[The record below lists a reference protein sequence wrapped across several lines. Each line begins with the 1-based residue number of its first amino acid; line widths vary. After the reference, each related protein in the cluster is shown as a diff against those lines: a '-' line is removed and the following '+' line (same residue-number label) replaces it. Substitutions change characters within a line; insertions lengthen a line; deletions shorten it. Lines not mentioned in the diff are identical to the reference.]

1 MFDFLITGFIASYLL
16 GSISSAII
24 ICKIMGLPDPRTQ
37 GSKNPGATN
46 VLRIGG
52 KKIAAFVLLFDGLK
66 GALPVILAHY
76 YFDVHVFELTIILF
90 CAFLGHVFP
99 IFYGFKGGKG
109 VATYLGGLIGLNFF
123 VGLTFSII
131 WLIVAKVMKVSSIA
145 ALTATLLSPIY
156 FYFIMYFYFFESHV
170 LKATLVIFLINL
182 FIYFTHRANIMRI
195 MNGEE
200 GVIGSQLK

>member
-1 MFDFLITGFIASYLL
+1 LLYFLIGSYLL

-24 ICKIMGLPDPRTQ
+24 ICKICNLPDPRTQ
-37 GSKNPGATN
+37 GSGNPGATN

-52 KKIAAFVLLFDGLK
+52 KKVAAFVLIFDGLK
-66 GALPVILAHY
+66 GAIPVMLAHY
-76 YFDVHVFELTIILF
+76 FGLNMFELTIILLS
-90 CAFLGHVFP
+90 AFLGHVFP
-99 IFYGFKGGKG
+99 IYYGFKGGKG
-109 VATYLGGLIGLNFF
+109 VATYLGGLIGLSFF

-156 FYFIMYFYFFESHV
+156 FYFITTHDV
-170 LKATLVIFLINL
+170 RATMVIFLINL
-182 FIYFTHRANIMRI
+182 FIYFTHRENIRRI

-200 GVIGSQLK
+200 GVIGS

>member
-1 MFDFLITGFIASYLL
+1 MLYFLIGSYLL

-24 ICKIMGLPDPRTQ
+24 ICKICNLPDPRTK
-37 GSKNPGATN
+37 GSGNPGATN
-46 VLRIGG
+46 ILRIGG
-52 KKIAAFVLLFDGLK
+52 KKLAAFVLIFDGLK
-66 GALPVILAHY
+66 GAIPVMVAHY
-76 YFDVHVFELTIILF
+76 FGLKLFELTIILLS
-90 CAFLGHVFP
+90 AFLGHVFP
-99 IFYGFKGGKG
+99 IYYGFKGGKG

-156 FYFIMYFYFFESHV
+156 FYFITTHDV
-170 LKATLVIFLINL
+170 RATMVIFLINL
-182 FIYFTHRANIMRI
+182 FIYFTHRENIRRI

-200 GVIGSQLK
+200 GVIGS

>member
-1 MFDFLITGFIASYLL
+1 MLYFLIGSYLL

-24 ICKIMGLPDPRTQ
+24 ICKICNLPDPRTQ
-37 GSKNPGATN
+37 GSGNPGATN

-52 KKIAAFVLLFDGLK
+52 KKVAAFVLIFDGLK
-66 GALPVILAHY
+66 GAIPVMLAHY
-76 YFDVHVFELTIILF
+76 FGLNLFELTIILLS
-90 CAFLGHVFP
+90 AFLGHVFP
-99 IFYGFKGGKG
+99 IYYGFKGGKG

-131 WLIVAKVMKVSSIA
+131 WLIVAKVIKVSSIA

-156 FYFIMYFYFFESHV
+156 FYFITTHDV
-170 LKATLVIFLINL
+170 RATMVIFLINL
-182 FIYFTHRANIMRI
+182 FIYFTHRENIRRI

-200 GVIGSQLK
+200 GVIGS

>member
-1 MFDFLITGFIASYLL
+1 MLYFLIGSYLL

-24 ICKIMGLPDPRTQ
+24 RCKICNLPDPRTK
-37 GSKNPGATN
+37 GSGNPGATN

-52 KKIAAFVLLFDGLK
+52 RKVAAFVLIFDGLK
-66 GALPVILAHY
+66 GAIPVLLAHY
-76 YFDVHVFELTIILF
+76 FGLNLFELTIILLS
-90 CAFLGHVFP
+90 AFLGHVFP
-99 IFYGFKGGKG
+99 IYYRFKGGKG

-123 VGLTFSII
+123 VGLTFSVI

-156 FYFIMYFYFFESHV
+156 FYFITTHNIR
-170 LKATLVIFLINL
+170 ATMVIFLINL
-182 FIYFTHRANIMRI
+182 FIYFTHRENIRRI

-200 GVIGSQLK
+200 GVIGS

>member
-156 FYFIMYFYFFESHV
+156 FYFIMYFYFFESRV
-170 LKATLVIFLINL
+170 LKATLIIFLINL

-200 GVIGSQLK
+200 GVIGS

>member
-1 MFDFLITGFIASYLL
+1 MLYFLIASYFL
-16 GSISSAII
+16 GSVSSAII
-24 ICKIMGLPDPRTQ
+24 ICRILGLPDPRTE

-52 KKIAAFVLLFDGLK
+52 KKVAAFVLIFDGLK
-66 GALPVILAHY
+66 GAMPVLLAHY
-76 YFDVHVFELTIILF
+76 FGLSLFELTIILLS
-90 CAFLGHVFP
+90 AFLGHVFP
-99 IFYGFKGGKG
+99 IYYGFKGGKG

-131 WLIVAKVMKVSSIA
+131 WLIVAKVIKVSSIA

-156 FYFIMYFYFFESHV
+156 FYFITTHDM
-170 LKATLVIFLINL
+170 KATLVIFLINL
-182 FIYFTHRANIMRI
+182 FIYFTHRENIRRI

-200 GVIGSQLK
+200 GVIDS

>member
-1 MFDFLITGFIASYLL
+1 LL
-16 GSISSAII
+16 GSISRGII
-24 ICKIMGLPDPRTQ
+24 ICKIAGLPDPRTK

-52 KKIAAFVLLFDGLK
+52 KKIAALVLFLDGLK

-76 YFDVHVFELTIILF
+76 FGLSLFESTIILL

-109 VATYLGGLIGLNFF
+109 VATFLGGLIGLNFL

-131 WLIVAKVMKVSSIA
+131 WLFIAKVIKISSIA

-156 FYFIMYFYFFESHV
+156 FYFITTYNV
-170 LKATLVIFLINL
+170 KATLVIFLINL
-182 FIYFTHRANIMRI
+182 FIYFTHRENIKRIMR
-195 MNGEE
+195 GDE
-200 GVIGSQLK
+200 GVIGS

>member
-1 MFDFLITGFIASYLL
+1 MFYFLIASYLL

-24 ICKIMGLPDPRTQ
+24 ICKIVGLPDPRTK

-76 YFDVHVFELTIILF
+76 LGFSLFELTIILL
-90 CAFLGHVFP
+90 CAFLGHIFP

-131 WLIVAKVMKVSSIA
+131 WLIVAKVIKISSIA

-156 FYFIMYFYFFESHV
+156 FYFITTHN
-170 LKATLVIFLINL
+170 LKATLIIFLINL
-182 FIYFTHRANIMRI
+182 FIYFTHRANIKRV

-200 GVIGSQLK
+200 EVIGS

>member
-1 MFDFLITGFIASYLL
+1 MFYFLIVSYLV

-24 ICKIMGLPDPRTQ
+24 ICKIFSLPDPRTE

-52 KKIAAFVLLFDGLK
+52 RKLAAFVLLFDGLK
-66 GALPVILAHY
+66 GAIPVVIGHYLEFSLIELTVIL
-76 YFDVHVFELTIILF
+76 L
-90 CAFLGHVFP
+90 CSFLGHVFP
-99 IFYGFKGGKG
+99 IYYNFKGGKG

-131 WLIVAKVMKVSSIA
+131 WLIVAKVIKVSSIA

-156 FYFIMYFYFFESHV
+156 FYFIITSHN
-170 LKATLVIFLINL
+170 LQATLIIFLINL
-182 FIYFTHRANIMRI
+182 FIYFTHRANIKRI

-200 GVIGSQLK
+200 EVIKF

>member
-1 MFDFLITGFIASYLL
+1 MLYFLIASYLL
-16 GSISSAII
+16 GSVSSAII
-24 ICKIMGLPDPRTQ
+24 ICRILGLPDPRTE

-52 KKIAAFVLLFDGLK
+52 KKVAAFVLIFDGLK
-66 GALPVILAHY
+66 GAMPVLLAHY
-76 YFDVHVFELTIILF
+76 FGLSLFELTIILLS
-90 CAFLGHVFP
+90 AFLGHVFP
-99 IFYGFKGGKG
+99 IYYGFKGGKG

-131 WLIVAKVMKVSSIA
+131 WLIVAKVIKVSSIA

-156 FYFIMYFYFFESHV
+156 FYFITTHDV
-170 LKATLVIFLINL
+170 KATLVIFLINL
-182 FIYFTHRANIMRI
+182 FIYFTHRENIRRI

-200 GVIGSQLK
+200 GVIGS

>member
-1 MFDFLITGFIASYLL
+1 MIYFLIVSYLI

-24 ICKIMGLPDPRTQ
+24 ICKIVGLPDPRTQ

-46 VLRIGG
+46 VLRFGG
-52 KKIAAFVLLFDGLK
+52 KKIAAFVLIFDSLK
-66 GALPVILAHY
+66 GAIPVIIAN
-76 YFDVHVFELTIILF
+76 YFGLSLFELTFILLF
-90 CAFLGHVFP
+90 AFLGHVFP
-99 IFYGFKGGKG
+99 LYYGFKGGKG
-109 VATYLGGLIGLNFF
+109 VATYLGGLIGLSFF

-131 WLIVAKVMKVSSIA
+131 WLIVAKVIKVSSIA

-156 FYFIMYFYFFESHV
+156 FYFITSHN

-182 FIYFTHRANIMRI
+182 FIYFTHRANIKRI

-200 GVIGSQLK
+200 DIIQS

>member
-1 MFDFLITGFIASYLL
+1 MFYFLIASYLL

-24 ICKIMGLPDPRTQ
+24 ICKIAGLPDPRTK

-52 KKIAAFVLLFDGLK
+52 KKIAALVLFLDGLK

-76 YFDVHVFELTIILF
+76 FGLSLFESTIILL

-109 VATYLGGLIGLNFF
+109 VATFLGGLIGLNFL
-123 VGLTFSII
+123 VGLTFAIVWLLIAKII
-131 WLIVAKVMKVSSIA
+131 KISSIA

-156 FYFIMYFYFFESHV
+156 FYVITTNNV
-170 LKATLVIFLINL
+170 KATLVIFLINL
-182 FIYFTHRANIMRI
+182 FIYFTHRENIKRI
-195 MNGEE
+195 ISGDE
-200 GVIGSQLK
+200 GVIES

>member
-1 MFDFLITGFIASYLL
+1 MLYFLIASYFL
-16 GSISSAII
+16 GSVSSAII
-24 ICKIMGLPDPRTQ
+24 ICRILGLPDPRTE

-52 KKIAAFVLLFDGLK
+52 KKVAAFVLIFDGLK
-66 GALPVILAHY
+66 GAMPVLLAHY
-76 YFDVHVFELTIILF
+76 FGLSLFELTIILLS
-90 CAFLGHVFP
+90 AFLGHVFP
-99 IFYGFKGGKG
+99 IYYGFKGGKG

-131 WLIVAKVMKVSSIA
+131 WLIVAKVIKVSSIA

-156 FYFIMYFYFFESHV
+156 FYFITTHDV
-170 LKATLVIFLINL
+170 KATLIIFLINL
-182 FIYFTHRANIMRI
+182 FIYFTHRENIRRI

-200 GVIGSQLK
+200 GVIGS

>member
-1 MFDFLITGFIASYLL
+1 MLYFLIGSYLL

-24 ICKIMGLPDPRTQ
+24 ICKICNLPDPRTQ
-37 GSKNPGATN
+37 GSGNPGATN

-52 KKIAAFVLLFDGLK
+52 KKVAAFVLIFDGLK
-66 GALPVILAHY
+66 GAIPVMLAHY
-76 YFDVHVFELTIILF
+76 FGLNLFELTIILLS
-90 CAFLGHVFP
+90 AFLGHVFP
-99 IFYGFKGGKG
+99 IYYRFKGGKG

-123 VGLTFSII
+123 VGLTFSVI

-156 FYFIMYFYFFESHV
+156 FYFITTHNIR
-170 LKATLVIFLINL
+170 ATMVIFLINL
-182 FIYFTHRANIMRI
+182 FIYFTHRENIRRI

-200 GVIGSQLK
+200 GVIGS

>member
-1 MFDFLITGFIASYLL
+1 MLYFLIASYLL
-16 GSISSAII
+16 GSVSSAII
-24 ICKIMGLPDPRTQ
+24 ICRILGLPDPRTE

-52 KKIAAFVLLFDGLK
+52 KKVAAFVLIFDGLK
-66 GALPVILAHY
+66 GAMPVLLAN
-76 YFDVHVFELTIILF
+76 YFGLSLFELTIILLS
-90 CAFLGHVFP
+90 AFLGHVFP
-99 IFYGFKGGKG
+99 IYYGFKGGKG

-131 WLIVAKVMKVSSIA
+131 WLIVAKVIKVLSIA

-156 FYFIMYFYFFESHV
+156 FYFITTHDV
-170 LKATLVIFLINL
+170 KATLIIFLINL
-182 FIYFTHRANIMRI
+182 FIYFTHRENIRRI

-200 GVIGSQLK
+200 GVIGS

>member
-1 MFDFLITGFIASYLL
+1 LLYFLIGSYLL

-24 ICKIMGLPDPRTQ
+24 ICKICNLPDPRTK
-37 GSKNPGATN
+37 GSGNPGATN

-52 KKIAAFVLLFDGLK
+52 KKLAAFVLIFDGFK
-66 GALPVILAHY
+66 GAIPVMLAHY
-76 YFDVHVFELTIILF
+76 FGLNLFELTIILLS
-90 CAFLGHVFP
+90 AFLGHVFP
-99 IFYGFKGGKG
+99 IYYGFKGGKG

-156 FYFIMYFYFFESHV
+156 FYFITTHDV
-170 LKATLVIFLINL
+170 RATMVIFLINL
-182 FIYFTHRANIMRI
+182 FIYFTHRENIRRI

-200 GVIGSQLK
+200 GVIGS

>member
-1 MFDFLITGFIASYLL
+1 LFYFLIASYLL

-24 ICKIMGLPDPRTQ
+24 ICKIMGLPDPRTT

-66 GALPVILAHY
+66 GALPVMLAHY
-76 YFDVHVFELTIILF
+76 FGLSLFELTIILL

-123 VGLTFSII
+123 VGLTFSLI
-131 WLIVAKVMKVSSIA
+131 WLIVAKVIKISSIA
-145 ALTATLLSPIY
+145 ALTATLLSPVY
-156 FYFIMYFYFFESHV
+156 FYFITTHN

-182 FIYFTHRANIMRI
+182 FIYFTHRENIKRI
-195 MNGEE
+195 INGDE
-200 GVIGSQLK
+200 GVIGS

>member
-1 MFDFLITGFIASYLL
+1 LFYFLIASYLL

-24 ICKIMGLPDPRTQ
+24 ICKIMGLPDPRTK

-76 YFDVHVFELTIILF
+76 FGFSLFELTIILL

-131 WLIVAKVMKVSSIA
+131 WLIVGKVIKISSVA

-156 FYFIMYFYFFESHV
+156 FYFITTHN

-182 FIYFTHRANIMRI
+182 FIYFTHRSNIKRI
-195 MNGEE
+195 MSGDE
-200 GVIGSQLK
+200 GVIGS

>member
-131 WLIVAKVMKVSSIA
+131 WLIVAKVIKVSSIA

-200 GVIGSQLK
+200 GVIGS

>member
-1 MFDFLITGFIASYLL
+1 LFDFLIAGFIASYLL

-52 KKIAAFVLLFDGLK
+52 KRIAAFVLIFDGLK

-200 GVIGSQLK
+200 GVIGS

>member
-1 MFDFLITGFIASYLL
+1 MIYFLILSYLI

-24 ICKIMGLPDPRTQ
+24 TCKFFGLPDPRTE

-52 KKIAAFVLLFDGLK
+52 KKLAAFVLFFDGLK
-66 GALPVILAHY
+66 GALPVLLGHY
-76 YFDVHVFELTIILF
+76 LEFSLIELTIILL

-109 VATYLGGLIGLNFF
+109 VATYLGGLIGLSFF

-131 WLIVAKVMKVSSIA
+131 WLGVAKVIKISSIA

-156 FYFIMYFYFFESHV
+156 FYFIIPSHN
-170 LKATLVIFLINL
+170 LQATLIIFLINL
-182 FIYFTHRANIMRI
+182 FIYFTHRTNIKRI
-195 MNGEE
+195 MSGEE
-200 GVIGSQLK
+200 EVIKF

>member
-1 MFDFLITGFIASYLL
+1 MFYFLIVSYLL

-24 ICKIMGLPDPRTQ
+24 ICKICNLPDPRTQ

-52 KKIAAFVLLFDGLK
+52 KFVAAVVLIFDGLK
-66 GALPVILAHY
+66 GALPVIIAHY
-76 YFDVHVFELTIILF
+76 YGYDLFDLTIILL

-99 IFYGFKGGKG
+99 VYYRFKGGKG
-109 VATYLGGLIGLNFF
+109 VATYLGGLIGISFF

-145 ALTATLLSPIY
+145 ALTATVLSPIY
-156 FYFIMYFYFFESHV
+156 FYFITSHD
-170 LKATLVIFLINL
+170 LRATLVIFLINL
-182 FIYFTHRANIMRI
+182 FIYFTHRENIRRI

-200 GVIGSQLK
+200 GIIGPS

>member
-200 GVIGSQLK
+200 GVIGS

>member
-1 MFDFLITGFIASYLL
+1 MYYFLIASYLL

-24 ICKIMGLPDPRTQ
+24 ICKIMGLPDPRTK

-76 YFDVHVFELTIILF
+76 LGFSLFELTIILL

-131 WLIVAKVMKVSSIA
+131 WLIVAKVIKISSVA

-156 FYFIMYFYFFESHV
+156 FYFITTHN
-170 LKATLVIFLINL
+170 LKATLIIFLINL
-182 FIYFTHRANIMRI
+182 FIYFTHRANIKRV

-200 GVIGSQLK
+200 EVIGS

>member
-52 KKIAAFVLLFDGLK
+52 KRIAAFVLIFDGLK

-170 LKATLVIFLINL
+170 LKATLIIFLINL

-200 GVIGSQLK
+200 GVIGS

>member
-1 MFDFLITGFIASYLL
+1 MLYFLIGSYLL

-24 ICKIMGLPDPRTQ
+24 ICKICNLPDPRTK
-37 GSKNPGATN
+37 GSGNPGATN

-52 KKIAAFVLLFDGLK
+52 RKVAAFVLIFDGLK
-66 GALPVILAHY
+66 GAIPVLLAHY
-76 YFDVHVFELTIILF
+76 FGLNLFELTIILLS
-90 CAFLGHVFP
+90 AFLGHVFP
-99 IFYGFKGGKG
+99 IYYRFKGGKG

-123 VGLTFSII
+123 VGLTFSVI

-156 FYFIMYFYFFESHV
+156 FYFITTHNIR
-170 LKATLVIFLINL
+170 ATMVIFLINL
-182 FIYFTHRANIMRI
+182 FIYFTHRENIRRI

-200 GVIGSQLK
+200 GVIGS